1 MGVTPMFTT
10 FIGIS
15 IGALGNFIIIFFLY
29 SPQPEASSPQ
39 GSSSLPAAGTM
50 VVGDFFC
57 RREPIHAFCKVEE
70 QKDSRLLLLI
80 QSEMGKSPLTELR
93 AGSTG
98 WLELQTPPSVKA
110 SQMRSDRICLPFRVD
125 KVNFPWVKVTVF
137 PDQVRSAWRES
148 LRVPAHFS
156 ARLHSQGG
164 TDSWT
169 DGTGMNI
176 SSSGFCFVSGSLA
189 ALRSGVIND
198 AEITITFASGE
209 TMTLFLNAEVK
220 WTRHIDYGKMMG
232 MQVSNPAQQRELAK
246 AVARLQCELTRR
258 SKDYYMG
265 ESTSPDLS

>member
-1 MGVTPMFTT
+1 MFTT
-10 FIGIS
+10 FIGI
-15 IGALGNFIIIFFLY
+15 ALGILGTSLLIFFLY
-29 SPQPEASSPQ
+29 RPKPEASSPQ
-39 GSSSLPAAGTM
+39 GSFSLPAAGTM

-57 RREPIHAFCKVEE
+57 RKEPIHAFCKVEE

-98 WLELQTPPSVKA
+98 WLELQTPASIKA
-110 SQMRSDRICLPFRVD
+110 SQMQSDTICLPFRVD
-125 KVNFPWVKVTVF
+125 EVNFPWVKISVF
-137 PDQVRSAWRES
+137 PDQVRSVWRES

-156 ARLHSQGG
+156 VRLHSQGG

-169 DGTGMNI
+169 TGTGINF
-176 SSSGFCFVSGSLA
+176 SNSGFCFVSGSLA

-198 AEITITFASGE
+198 AELTITFASGE

-220 WTRHIDYGKMMG
+220 WTRRIDDGKMMG

-246 AVARLQCELTRR
+246 AVARLQRELTRR

-265 ESTSPDLS
+265 ESTRPNLS